1 MGGGH
6 RLDRGLEESLRFLG
20 RLDDRH
26 REGSRNVRLMTR
38 IWDNRK
44 NIAVAFTISVDLR
57 NFMTIG
63 MKAILMT
70 GVWCPRD
77 IK

>member
-26 REGSRNVRLMTR
+26 REGSRNVRFMTR
-38 IWDNRK
+38 ICDNRK
-44 NIAVAFTISVDLR
+44 NMAVADNGRFYD
-57 NFMTIG
+57 
-63 MKAILMT
+63 
-70 GVWCPRD
+70 
-77 IK
+77 

>member
-38 IWDNRK
+38 IWDSRK
-44 NIAVAFTISVDLR
+44 NMAVAFTISVDLR
-57 NFMTIG
+57 
-63 MKAILMT
+63 
-70 GVWCPRD
+70 
-77 IK
+77 